1 MKKCFVILVF
11 CVVCFSAIAQKIVSV
26 SGEFTYY
33 APSTLS
39 LDDAKQE
46 ALLQTKLHVLEE
58 KFGTFINST
67 TTLIIENEET
77 STVSSRT
84 DVRTLSTHE
93 VKGEW
98 ISDIRPAEQECFFD
112 ETMPNTTI
120 IKTRVWGKVREIANK
135 VDIDVRLLKD
145 TLKEAETDVFV
156 NEQEFYLYFSS
167 PVSGY
172 LVVYLLDTEEDMAY
186 CLLPNENDISGSLP
200 VKGNSEYIL
209 FKEDSYMFI
218 TERSIIYNHLSI
230 IFSPN
235 EFYKAKDRKH
245 LKTEQEIYHLP
256 RNLTLK
262 EYENWIHK
270 SKSRDSQM
278 LDKRI
283 TVKIV
288 K

>member
-1 MKKCFVILVF
+1 MKKCLAILLF
-11 CVVCFSAIAQKIVSV
+11 CVVCFSAAAQKIVSV
-26 SGEFTYY
+26 SGEYIYY
-33 APSTLS
+33 APSTMS
-39 LDDAKQE
+39 LDMARQE

-67 TTLIIENEET
+67 TTLIIENEES
-77 STVSSRT
+77 STVSSRA

-98 ISDIRPAEQECFFD
+98 ISDTRPAEQECSFD
-112 ETMPNTTI
+112 KTMPNTTI
-120 IKTRVWGKVREIANK
+120 IRTRVWGKAREIVNN
-135 VDIDVRLLKD
+135 VDVDARLLKD
-145 TLKEAETDVFV
+145 TFKDAVSDVFV

-186 CLLPNENDISGSLP
+186 CLLPSENDIKGSFP
-200 VKGNSEYIL
+200 IKENSDYIL
-209 FKEDSYMFI
+209 FKDEAYMFI
-218 TERSIIYNHLSI
+218 TNRSVIYNHLSI

-235 EFYKAKDRKH
+235 EFYKAKDEKH
-245 LKTEQEIYHLP
+245 IKTDDELYQLP
-256 RNLTLK
+256 RNLSLK
-262 EYENWIHK
+262 EYESWIHK
-270 SKSRDSQM
+270 CKSRDPQM
-278 LDKRI
+278 LEKRI